1 MSNSSNMSKPA
12 PFFRLSGWI
21 FLIILLLA
29 LFRLPAQNQKVKL
42 QERKARIEQEINN
55 TNKLLNQT
63 QKNKADNLNQLYLI
77 NKKINHREDLIQA
90 IGEEVNGL
98 DSQIGVLSDTIYRLS
113 SNLNNLKD
121 EYARLIYSTYRNRN
135 AYSRLMFIFSS
146 KNFTQAY
153 KRLKYLQQYTEYRK
167 AQADAII
174 RTQSLLGNK
183 KVELERQ
190 KSSKLTLKQRQEL
203 EKNSLALEKQD
214 KDATIKKLS
223 KQEKNLLKK
232 LKENEAAL
240 SKLQRAI
247 ESLIAEEIRKANEE
261 KAKKAAEL
269 AAKEKKAENASKG
282 TAAKGNASKP
292 EASKPAASKP
302 APVGTSMSANAEE
315 VALSNSFAGNKGRL
329 PWPVQQGTIV
339 GTFGEHPHQEFKNIK
354 VKNNGIDISVAAGSS
369 ARSVFDG
376 VVTSVMSIANLHY
389 VVIVRHGDYLSVY
402 SNLQS
407 VSVKKGDKVKT
418 RQNIGLVYTD
428 PEIGKTLL
436 HFEIWQG
443 TVLQNPASWIGN

>member
-1 MSNSSNMSKPA
+1 MSKPA
-12 PFFRLSGWI
+12 PFFRYSGWM

-90 IGEEVNGL
+90 IGDEVNGL
-98 DSQIGVLSDTIYRLS
+98 DSQIGVLGDTIYRLS
-113 SNLNNLKD
+113 SSLKNLKD
-121 EYARLIYSTYRNRN
+121 EYASLIYSTYRNRN
-135 AYSRLMFIFSS
+135 AYSRLMFIFASR
-146 KNFTQAY
+146 NFTQAY
-153 KRLKYLQQYTEYRK
+153 KRLKYLQQYSEYRK

-183 KVELERQ
+183 KLELERQ
-190 KSSKLTLKQRQEL
+190 KSSKLTLKQRQEI

-232 LKENEAAL
+232 LKEKEAAL

-282 TAAKGNASKP
+282 NAAKP
-292 EASKPAASKP
+292 EGAKPAAVKP
-302 APVGTSMSANAEE
+302 APAGTSMSANAEE

-354 VKNNGIDISVAAGSS
+354 VKNNGIDISVAPGSS

-376 VVTSVMSIANLHY
+376 VVSSVMSIANLHY

-418 RQNIGLVYTD
+418 RQNIGLVFTD
-428 PEIGKTLL
+428 PELGKTLL

-443 TVLQNPASWIGN
+443 TVLQNPAGWIGK